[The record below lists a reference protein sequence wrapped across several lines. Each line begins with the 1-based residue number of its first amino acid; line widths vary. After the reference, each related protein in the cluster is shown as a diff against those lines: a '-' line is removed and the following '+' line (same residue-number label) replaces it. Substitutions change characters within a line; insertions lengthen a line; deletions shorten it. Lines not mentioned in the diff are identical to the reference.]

1 MTVIV
6 GRRTIGR
13 KPTGHDYLVGVM
25 VHVARRLLGAF
36 VVLAIVAGAT
46 LAVTSRGKLSSDRR
60 AVERDWRAVR
70 PGLDARYRLV
80 DALAN
85 AIDDAGGPANPLV
98 TQVTD
103 AYSTWR
109 KQTDAPV
116 ADAIGTAN
124 TLEGLSRRLSITV
137 QRSALLRGDAP
148 VAAALNAV
156 EHAAIPTA
164 VTPLEDAIAK
174 YEKDR
179 GGALRRLVAGPLGYH
194 AIPRLDLA
202 SGA

>member
-1 MTVIV
+1 
-6 GRRTIGR
+6 
-13 KPTGHDYLVGVM
+13 M

-46 LAVTSRGKLSSDRR
+46 LALTSRGKLSTDRR

-70 PGLDARYRLV
+70 PELDRRYRLV
-80 DALAN
+80 DALAGDIG
-85 AIDDAGGPANPLV
+85 AAGGPANPLV
-98 TQVTD
+98 TQVHD
-103 AYSTWR
+103 AYGTWHA
-109 KQTDAPV
+109 QADAPV
-116 ADAIGTAN
+116 SDAIATAN
-124 TLEGLSRRLSITV
+124 TLEGLSRRLAVTV
-137 QRSALLRGDAP
+137 GRSGLLHGDPTVGRAL
-148 VAAALNAV
+148 AAMNGAD
-156 EHAAIPTA
+156 IPIA

-202 SGA
+202 TGS

>member
-1 MTVIV
+1 
-6 GRRTIGR
+6 
-13 KPTGHDYLVGVM
+13 M

-46 LAVTSRGKLSSDRR
+46 LALTSRGKLSTDRR

-70 PGLDARYRLV
+70 PSLDARYQLV
-80 DALAN
+80 DALARD
-85 AIDDAGGPANPLV
+85 IDAAGGPANPLV
-98 TQVTD
+98 TQVND

-109 KQTDAPV
+109 TQTNAPV
-116 ADAIGTAN
+116 SDAIATAN
-124 TLEGLSRRLSITV
+124 TLEGLSRRLAVTV
-137 QRSALLRGDAP
+137 ARSPLLHGDQTVASALSAMNGA
-148 VAAALNAV
+148 
-156 EHAAIPTA
+156 HISPT
-164 VTPLEDAIAK
+164 VTGLEDAIAK

-202 SGA
+202 TGS